1 MCPLWNI
8 YLYPKRKLEQSRF
21 IPLDL
26 KLFPF
31 RFVLLLNQD
40 LKVVSLKINL
50 YLEIHKGTFT
60 YPNHLEDY
68 VKYFIKEIYIF
79 FQGKSP
85 YLDLPHSLSFSGFSC
100 EVLKALR
107 EIPRGETLS
116 YKTLAERLG
125 QPRALRAVGQI
136 LAKNPLPLI
145 YPCHRVVSQ
154 KGLGGYSQ
162 GVLIK
167 RLLLYLER
175 SIF

>member
-1 MCPLWNI
+1 MFPLWNI

-31 RFVLLLNQD
+31 RFALLLDQD

-50 YLEIHKGTFT
+50 YLEIDKGTFT
-60 YPNHLEDY
+60 YPNHLRDH
-68 VKYFIKEIYIF
+68 VKIFIKEIHAF
-79 FQGKSP
+79 FQGKIP
-85 YLDLPHSLSFSGFSC
+85 YLDLPHSLSFSGFSR

-116 YKTLAERLG
+116 YRALAEKLG
-125 QPRALRAVGQI
+125 KPRALRAVGQA

-145 YPCHRVVSQ
+145 YPCHRIVSQ

-162 GVLIK
+162 GVFIK

-175 SIF
+175 NIF